1 MVRVK
6 STAKFFHKD
15 DIVDN
20 RLESLGFEIPFHLLC
35 HTLSSQNV
43 TDAQSLQYIQFLEQI
58 SRVILD
64 LFQSM
69 DSLIKEHKGILD
81 LIQFIEC
88 LDSAYGNRLPQFNI
102 PVDFMGLHEHLQTLL
117 EMSFNIL
124 DLPQLQLD
132 LDYCVKFLKDLGMF
146 DSFSQ

>member
-64 LFQSM
+64 LFQSL

-88 LDSAYGNRLPQFNI
+88 LDSAYGNRLP
-102 PVDFMGLHEHLQTLL
+102 
-117 EMSFNIL
+117 
-124 DLPQLQLD
+124 
-132 LDYCVKFLKDLGMF
+132 
-146 DSFSQ
+146 